1 MNLTNIKGL
10 CSAIAF
16 REGKKTNA
24 RIGEIREIVS
34 ILSDIMYENGDVETL
49 LWENGE
55 DRHNKKNAP
64 VPESKAKT
72 MSLKTAP
79 RKFKLTA
86 DKK

>member
-16 REGKKTNA
+16 REGKKTSA

-55 DRHNKKNAP
+55 DRHHKKNTPAP
-64 VPESKAKT
+64 APKT
-72 MSLKTAP
+72 KKLQMKTAP
-79 RKFKLTA
+79 RKFKLSKSKT
-86 DKK
+86 